1 MLYTEWYYAEEKLMD
16 HRGGAGKSATIA
28 RSMFTV
34 MCIPAHFT

>member
-1 MLYTEWYYAEEKLMD
+1 MLYTEWYYAEGRLTD
-16 HRGGAGKSATIA
+16 HRGAGESAIIA